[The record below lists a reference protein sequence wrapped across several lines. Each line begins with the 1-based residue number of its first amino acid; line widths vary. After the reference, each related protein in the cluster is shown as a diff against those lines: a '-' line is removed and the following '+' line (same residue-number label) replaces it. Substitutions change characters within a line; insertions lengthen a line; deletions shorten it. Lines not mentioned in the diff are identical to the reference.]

1 MERFTRREAMI
12 LTRTSASRLAYLAK
26 TGIVIP
32 YRLEQGSIEQGSR
45 SQVFYSWGQ
54 ILELRTINHLR
65 RQTSLQTIRKILAFL
80 AAHGDDPWLH
90 NKHLIITEGEVTWV
104 RREGPNAQRREI
116 VRVAGRANRHV
127 GQLQLL
133 TLPKMA
139 EIVADLWETA
149 RRSQVIDF
157 EHFKQRARSRQEE

>member
-32 YRLEQGSIEQGSR
+32 YRLEQGSR

-104 RREGPNAQRREI
+104 RHEGPNTQGQEI
-116 VRVAGRANRHV
+116 VRVAGRTNRHV

-149 RRSQVIDF
+149 RHSQVIDF